1 MRPTQNQL
9 RNLQALEWL
18 DQQGNYSPTQ
28 AEIDEIEKMLLAC
41 HAAFK
46 LTGGN
51 KNQKEAFK

>member
-1 MRPTQNQL
+1 MKPTQNQL
-9 RNLQALEWL
+9 RNLQALKLLER
-18 DQQGNYSPTQ
+18 QENHSPTQ
-28 AEIDEIEKMLLAC
+28 EEIDEIEKMLLAC